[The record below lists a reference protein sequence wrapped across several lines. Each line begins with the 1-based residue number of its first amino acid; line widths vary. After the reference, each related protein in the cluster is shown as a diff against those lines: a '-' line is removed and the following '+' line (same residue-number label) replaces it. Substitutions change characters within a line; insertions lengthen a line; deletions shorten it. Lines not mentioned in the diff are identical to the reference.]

1 MKPLFVFDDIRSPRR
16 TFLFTIAGVRVEAT
30 RHAWMAPMTW
40 LLFGLLIAALEA
52 VSGSVVSVL
61 TRAAVF
67 ATALYST
74 NVLHSLGHIVAGR
87 MVGAPMHIL
96 LLTSTRDVTLYAPDR
111 SNHPVGVRV
120 GRSLGGLAANIA
132 VALLCFNTAAPLRA
146 PWLESFAIVN
156 LAVGLWTLCPI
167 PTMDGWVIWRG
178 LFRGRSRE
186 HNNG

>member
-16 TFLFTIAGVRVEAT
+16 TFLFTIAGVRIEAT

-40 LLFGLLIAALEA
+40 LLFGLLIAALKA
-52 VSGSVVSVL
+52 DSGSVVA
-61 TRAAVF
+61 TAAVY
-67 ATALYST
+67 AAALYST

-87 MVGAPMHIL
+87 IVGTPMHIL
-96 LLTSTRDVTLYAPDR
+96 LLTSTRDVTLYPTVP
-111 SNHPVGVRV
+111 SNYPVGVRV
-120 GRSLGGLAANIA
+120 GRSLGGPATNIG
-132 VALLCFNTAAPLRA
+132 VALLCFNLAAPLRA

-186 HNNG
+186 HNNR